1 MAKYLIFFCFLLSAC
16 LGTLG
21 YYHLP
26 RNGPGIQKIELVREG
41 ENLRQV
47 AERLAESGLLR
58 FPRLFLLLARI
69 QGGDHHGMQAGEYT
83 LDSSMAPS
91 QILRALVEGRVNL
104 YRVTVP
110 EGASVKQIAVL
121 LEEQGLAEAS
131 EVLRLSRD
139 AEFAKEVGIE
149 APSLEGYLFPDTY
162 LFSRGLTVQTLLR
175 TMVRQFWATYDTDLR
190 ARQDACGWNLNDV
203 VTLASI
209 IEAETARPEERPLV
223 ASVLINRLR
232 RGMHLQSDPTV
243 IYGIEKFD
251 GNLRREDLGTDHP
264 YNTYVH
270 GGLPPGPICNPGLES
285 LKAALYPAETDYLYF
300 VSKNDG
306 THLFSTSLEEHN
318 RAVRRYQKREPPPR
332 GGRSGSGRTGRR

>member
-1 MAKYLIFFCFLLSAC
+1 MAKYLIFFCLLLLAC
-16 LGTLG
+16 SGTLG
-21 YYHLP
+21 YYYLP
-26 RNGPGIQKIELVREG
+26 RNGPGIRETELVREG

-47 AERLAESGLLR
+47 TERLAARGILR

-69 QGGDHHGMQAGEYT
+69 RGGDHAMQAGEYT
-83 LDSSMAPS
+83 LDASMTPS
-91 QILRALVEGRVNL
+91 QILRALLEGRVNL

-110 EGASVKQIAVL
+110 EGTSVKQIAML
-121 LEEQGLAEAS
+121 LEAQGLAEAS
-131 EVLRLSRD
+131 EVLRLSWD
-139 AEFAKEVGIE
+139 AEFAKEAGIE

-162 LFSRGLTVQTLLR
+162 IFPRGLSVRSLLK
-175 TMVRQFWATYDTDLR
+175 TMVRRFWATYDADLR
-190 ARQDACGWNLNDV
+190 ARQDASGWNLNDV

-232 RGMHLQSDPTV
+232 RGIPLQSDPTV
-243 IYGIEKFD
+243 IYGLEKFD
-251 GNLRREDLGTDHP
+251 GNLRREDLGADHP

-270 GGLPPGPICNPGLES
+270 KGLPPGPICNPGLES

-306 THLFSTSLEEHN
+306 THLFSTSLGEHN
-318 RAVRRYQKREPPPR
+318 RAVRRYQKGEPSPR
-332 GGRSGSGRTGRR
+332 GRSGSGKASR